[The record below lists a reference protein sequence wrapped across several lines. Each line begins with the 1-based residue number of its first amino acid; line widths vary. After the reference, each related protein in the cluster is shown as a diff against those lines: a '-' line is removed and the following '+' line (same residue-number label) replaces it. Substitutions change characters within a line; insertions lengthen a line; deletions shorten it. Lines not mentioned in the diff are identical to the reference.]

1 MATVYFYE
9 KPDCINNTRQKKLLA
24 AAGHQVIALNLLT
37 ESWTEDRLRAFFGE
51 LAVRDWFNYSA
62 PALKYG
68 EIDPDTLSEQQA
80 LALMLENPLLI
91 RRPLMQVGD
100 CLMAGF
106 DQQAVDNW
114 IGLTEI
120 ETTRDLESCPR
131 LHAEDNCG
139 LSGLNHGHKNCP
151 D

>member
-9 KPDCINNTRQKKLLA
+9 KPGCANNTRQKKLLE
-24 AAGHQVIALNLLT
+24 AAGHQVVALNILT
-37 ESWTEDRLRAFFGE
+37 ESWQEERLRKFFGE

-62 PALKYG
+62 PPIKYG
-68 EIDPDTLSEQQA
+68 EIDPDQLSEQQA

-91 RRPLMQVGD
+91 RRPLMQAGD
-100 CLMAGF
+100 SVMAGF

-114 IGLTEI
+114 IGLKETESQQDI
-120 ETTRDLESCPR
+120 ETCPR
-131 LHAEDNCG
+131 PPTSKSCG
-139 LSGLNHGHKNCP
+139 H

>member
-9 KPDCINNTRQKKLLA
+9 KPGCINNTRQKKLLA
-24 AAGHQVIALNLLT
+24 VAGHQVVALNLLT
-37 ESWTEDRLRAFFGE
+37 EPWQKDRLRAFFGDY

-68 EIDPDTLSEQQA
+68 EIDPDKLSEQQA

-100 CLMAGF
+100 SLMAGF

-114 IGLTEI
+114 IGLKEI
-120 ETTRDLESCPR
+120 ETSQDLENCPR
-131 LHAEDNCG
+131 PLAPASCG
-139 LSGLNHGHKNCP
+139 HE
-151 D
+151 